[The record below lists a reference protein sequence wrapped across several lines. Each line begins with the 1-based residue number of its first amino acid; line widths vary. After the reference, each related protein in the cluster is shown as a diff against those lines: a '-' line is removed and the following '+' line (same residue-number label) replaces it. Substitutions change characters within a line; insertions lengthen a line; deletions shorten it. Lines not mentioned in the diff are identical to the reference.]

1 MRQILWSWHLFS
13 VLLHFI
19 RKLLA
24 NFWARGTALQ
34 CCFNQS
40 SIDFFIVV
48 YFGSILKGAVFD
60 PDLLSDFVVQVKFK
74 QDADTNAERKMRRG
88 AIPTNG
94 ALPYL
99 AILMELG
106 TESAHQK
113 TGSKLLSTTPVSA
126 SSDSQFQVKVADW
139 MTAASKLAQHKK
151 AKKSTRTQELE
162 LQKNV
167 DEKRFSMDSCNRYSI
182 AIRGASPETYGI
194 LKEAKIDVEFATLL
208 NTTMPA
214 YTPPKR
220 ALQHMRPSEHLE
232 ETSPH
237 MDWMYDYIVTESQ

>member
-1 MRQILWSWHLFS
+1 MSILRIGLSRKILCLKFPVGETNSLVVAFIFS
-13 VLLHFI
+13 VLLHLI

-34 CCFNQS
+34 YCFNPS

-48 YFGSILKGAVFD
+48 YFGSIMKGAVFD

-106 TESAHQK
+106 TESAHRE
-113 TGSKLLSTTPVSA
+113 TGSKLLSTAPGSA
-126 SSDSQFQVKVADW
+126 SSDSQFQLKVADW
-139 MTAASKLAQHKK
+139 MTAVSELAHHKK
-151 AKKSTRTQELE
+151 AKKATHIKELE

-167 DEKRFSMDSCNRYSI
+167 DEKRISMDSCNRYSI
-182 AIRGASPETYGI
+182 TARGASSETYGI
-194 LKEAKIDVEFATLL
+194 LEEAEIAGEFATLL
-208 NTTMPA
+208 NTTAMSA
-214 YTPPKR
+214 GYTPPKR
-220 ALQHMRPSEHLE
+220 ALASGK
-232 ETSPH
+232 T
-237 MDWMYDYIVTESQ
+237 